1 MKIKYK
7 NIDVLIF
14 YTKIQKSILK
24 NKFQNNSIVLYKP
37 PLNNIVVYTFEY
49 LSSHKNIKNVK
60 SSSLFYAALIADFP
74 PE

>member
-7 NIDVLIF
+7 NLDVLIF

-37 PLNNIVVYTFEY
+37 PLNNIVVYKPSNY
-49 LSSHKNIKNVK
+49 ISHI
-60 SSSLFYAALIADFP
+60 L
-74 PE
+74 